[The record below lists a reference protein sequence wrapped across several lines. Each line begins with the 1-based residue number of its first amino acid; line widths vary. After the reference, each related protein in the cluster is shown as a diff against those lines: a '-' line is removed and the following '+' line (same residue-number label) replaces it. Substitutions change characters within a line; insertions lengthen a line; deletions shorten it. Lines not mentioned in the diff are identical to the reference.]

1 MFFLFVVTFVVANG
15 RTNGKGSIGL
25 PRAPLERI
33 NESIHYKHTLLISN
47 CFVAFF
53 HVKSAACLTNDFICD
68 TYDCILVSLFLPT
81 DADVRLPEINTSR
94 AG

>member
-1 MFFLFVVTFVVANG
+1 MRSQALREDVVFSQKNSHVFFVVVTFVVANG

-53 HVKSAACLTNDFICD
+53 SREECR
-68 TYDCILVSLFLPT
+68 IL
-81 DADVRLPEINTSR
+81 DK
-94 AG
+94 